1 MSKAVL
7 ISIRPKWCEKI
18 INGEKTVEIRKTR
31 PQLKTPFKCY
41 VYCTL
46 PRYPHEDFITT
57 DYPKPQFYGGGKVI
71 GKFTCDR
78 IDRLARIGFDGC
90 GLPSRY
96 CICNSGMYEWPV
108 DGVCED
114 ACLPQDE
121 LEKYLC
127 GNEGY
132 GWHISDLKIYDAPRE
147 LSEFV
152 ALRMCMVKNGLEV
165 RPIDRPPQNWCYVE
179 ERDGSMEAMRYGD
192 MQCCRC
198 VHCSG
203 MDVNSIGEQIN
214 YCELKAE
221 WMNVTL
227 GDCLGNCESEEGKPW
242 NV

>member
-18 INGEKTVEIRKTR
+18 ASGKKTIEVRKTR
-31 PQLKTPFKCY
+31 PELKTPFKVY
-41 VYCTL
+41 IYCTSGH
-46 PRYPHEDFITT
+46 PYISVKDGAM
-57 DYPKPQFYGGGKVI
+57 DYLYARTNTVGRCNGKVM
-71 GKFTCDR
+71 GEFTCDR
-78 IDRLARIGFDGC
+78 I
-90 GLPSRY
+90 Y
-96 CICNSGMYEWPV
+96 
-108 DGVCED
+108 
-114 ACLPQDE
+114 E
-121 LEKYLC
+121 LETRSLGGSYYVKGENQPTTNAVARQSCLTLRDMREYLQAAK
-127 GNEGY
+127 GY

-179 ERDGSMEAMRYGD
+179 ERDGSMEEMRYGD

>member
-1 MSKAVL
+1 MAKAVL

-18 INGEKTVEIRKTR
+18 ASGEKTVEIRKTR

-41 VYCTL
+41 IYCTL

-90 GLPSRY
+90 GLPPRY

-114 ACLPQDE
+114 ACLPQGE

-132 GWHISDLKIYDAPRE
+132 GWHISDLKIYDKPKE
-147 LSEFV
+147 LGEF
-152 ALRMCMVKNGLEV
+152 KGLCKVEADCCACPHYNYSKMDCDG
-165 RPIDRPPQNWCYVE
+165 RTISRPPQSWCYVE
-179 ERDGSMEAMRYGD
+179 
-192 MQCCRC
+192 
-198 VHCSG
+198 V
-203 MDVNSIGEQIN
+203 
-214 YCELKAE
+214 L
-221 WMNVTL
+221 
-227 GDCLGNCESEEGKPW
+227 
-242 NV
+242 